1 MSQNG
6 GYVYIIAQHSIECA
20 TMQAINTYIYS
31 TYISLRR
38 NVASS
43 LAIDI
48 SLEPLGDVS
57 NP

>member
-1 MSQNG
+1 M
-6 GYVYIIAQHSIECA
+6 YVIAQHSIECA
-20 TMQAINTYIYS
+20 TMQGIYIYIVH
-31 TYISLRR
+31 ISLRR
-38 NVASS
+38 IVASS